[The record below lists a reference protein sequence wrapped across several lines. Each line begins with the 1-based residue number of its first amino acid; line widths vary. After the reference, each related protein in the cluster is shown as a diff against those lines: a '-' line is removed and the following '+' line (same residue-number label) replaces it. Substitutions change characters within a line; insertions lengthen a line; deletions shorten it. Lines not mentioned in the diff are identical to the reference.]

1 MRIEAGVGPLVQR
14 IRDDQA
20 QVGYSVVGRAG
31 GRVMPFVIHNIH
43 MEEMRKRGFSDL
55 GSKLVVMVSQWF
67 GLKTT
72 ATVSWFE
79 PQNQGRRFGDLSLK
93 ITVAISWF
101 VPQNQ
106 VEGGL
111 LVCASKPIIR

>member
-1 MRIEAGVGPLVQR
+1 
-14 IRDDQA
+14 
-20 QVGYSVVGRAG
+20 
-31 GRVMPFVIHNIH
+31 MPFVIHNIH

-79 PQNQGRRFGDLSLK
+79 P
-93 ITVAISWF
+93 
-101 VPQNQ
+101 
-106 VEGGL
+106 
-111 LVCASKPIIR
+111 